1 MKKNIYLAL
10 LIIILTQ
17 ISQAATL
24 TDIKSKWLTVDNK
37 EQSVSSTAG
46 QSYTLIAMVYT
57 GCAHACPMTI
67 SKIQR
72 ILKDFEGQ
80 GFKNVNVILASFD
93 VKNDRPA
100 KLKKY
105 QLERK
110 LDVKKWS
117 FLSAASDDDAR
128 ELSVALGISYKDLG
142 DGDFSHSNAITLLGP
157 GAEILASIDN
167 LNASSDKLIEAL
179 KAHTAKAKAP

>member
-1 MKKNIYLAL
+1 MKKNFYFAL

-17 ISQAATL
+17 FSNAASL
-24 TDIKSKWLTVDNK
+24 SDIKSKWITVDNK
-37 EQSVSSTAG
+37 ETSISSSVGSA
-46 QSYTLIAMVYT
+46 YTLIAMVYT

-72 ILKDFEGQ
+72 ILKDFDTQ

-93 VKNDRPA
+93 VKNDKPA

-105 QLERK
+105 QIDRN
-110 LDVKKWS
+110 LDVKRWS
-117 FLSAASDDDAR
+117 FLSAVSDDDAR

-142 DGDFSHSNAITLLGP
+142 DGDFSHSNVITLLGP

-179 KAHTAKAKAP
+179 KAHATKAKAP